1 MYHRV
6 VLASDKG
13 IVDSSMLNTQMQN
26 DPKAQLDEGFVG
38 YGHSIDAQVLFRKT
52 VQLSDSQTS
61 SQQVQANINRFRKS
75 YLSKRQESRNNSSNA
90 EESKQGEGSNS
101 GSLTFSAIM
110 LTLDSTGTI
119 RMFGLTKLKQK
130 AGVNSLLRR

>member
-6 VLASDKG
+6 IFASDKG

-75 YLSKRQESRNNSSNA
+75 YLSKRQESRTNSSNA

-110 LTLDSTGTI
+110 LTLDSAGTI

>member
-6 VLASDKG
+6 IFASDKG

>member
-1 MYHRV
+1 
-6 VLASDKG
+6 
-13 IVDSSMLNTQMQN
+13 MLNTQMQS
-26 DPKAQLDEGFVG
+26 DPKAQLYEGFVG

-75 YLSKRQESRNNSSNA
+75 YLSKRQESGGNNSSNA

-110 LTLDSTGTI
+110 LTLDSAGTI

>member
-6 VLASDKG
+6 ILASDKC
-13 IVDSSMLNTQMQN
+13 IVDSSMLNTQMQS

-75 YLSKRQESRNNSSNA
+75 YLSKRQESRNSSSNA

-110 LTLDSTGTI
+110 LTLDSAGTI
-119 RMFGLTKLKQK
+119 RMFGLTKLK
-130 AGVNSLLRR
+130 

>member
-13 IVDSSMLNTQMQN
+13 IVDSSMLNTQMQS

-52 VQLSDSQTS
+52 VQLSD
-61 SQQVQANINRFRKS
+61 
-75 YLSKRQESRNNSSNA
+75 
-90 EESKQGEGSNS
+90 
-101 GSLTFSAIM
+101 
-110 LTLDSTGTI
+110 
-119 RMFGLTKLKQK
+119 
-130 AGVNSLLRR
+130 

>member
-75 YLSKRQESRNNSSNA
+75 YLSKRQESRNNSSNS

-110 LTLDSTGTI
+110 LTLDSAGTI